1 MWNLFAVF
9 SNFKGGVGKTTL
21 AILFA
26 RLLAAALH
34 RVLVVDL
41 DHQRNLSQFFLAG
54 QSVSGD
60 KTISAS
66 VRHGDARS
74 CIVPSHIVNTDIL
87 PGSYDILDFR
97 DAPIE
102 SLSDVLMPVRD
113 EYSAIIIDCPPTL
126 DNLVVSAWQL
136 ADVIVTPAQLHGF
149 DLEGLR
155 YLEACISRET
165 DFDLANWRLVLNAI
179 REPRKTEQR
188 SLDLQYDEVF
198 GRAFANLTNT
208 RVPRLAA
215 IQDAVRNCQD
225 ITPASKT
232 RLAYDRLV
240 ALASEVVGDTIT
252 PANGYF

>member
-21 AILFA
+21 AICFA
-26 RLLAAALH
+26 RVLAAASH
-34 RVLVVDL
+34 RVMLVDL

-54 QSVSGD
+54 QTVPAN
-60 KTISAS
+60 KTLSACI
-66 VRHGDARS
+66 RHGDARA

-102 SLSDVLMPVRD
+102 TLTEVLMPIRD
-113 EYSAIIIDCPPTL
+113 EYSAIIIDCPPTI

-136 ADVIVTPAQLHGF
+136 ADVLVTPAHLHGF

-155 YLEACISRET
+155 YLEACIARET
-165 DFDLANWRLVLNAI
+165 NFDLANWRIVLNAI

-188 SLDLQYDEVF
+188 SLDLQYDDVF
-198 GRAFANLTNT
+198 RRTFKNLTQT
-208 RVPRLAA
+208 RIPRLAA
-215 IQDAVRNCQD
+215 IQDAVRKCND
-225 ITPASKT
+225 ITATNKT

-240 ALASEVVGDTIT
+240 QLATEISGHAVT
-252 PANGYF
+252 PTDGYF